1 LDASPNIIRVMK
13 SRMRWVGHEV
23 RMGDMRNEYN
33 IWLEK
38 LKRRDHSE
46 DLGVD
51 GTVILEC
58 ILGK

>member
-1 LDASPNIIRVMK
+1 MK